1 MKQKKLYKVT
11 IRQDDVDTKLTY
23 CEYSK
28 FDVREKAMRDI
39 NSNQKI
45 VSIEKIE
52 TSKQRVFLSRS
63 EVASIYGV
71 DPQTISNY
79 VTKGVLKPCSCS
91 NDRMMFDI
99 NMVESIRSS
108 SDDIQKCYEN
118 IFKLKEELR
127 EIQEGISTELK
138 EARAAI
144 GININTKSNLGSNLL
159 KSMVTV
165 VLGDRY
171 NRMFNMLNS
180 YLLGTEIKDIAKNYG
195 LSHTR
200 TLQIINKSIETLNG
214 LRPYDEITVENDKLR
229 AENNMFKLQVAALQA
244 ELQTCRSF
252 DEEMMNGIIDD
263 EEYHLYELMKTKLED
278 LSISKRTLTPLI
290 NEDIKTLG
298 ELVQYNKREL
308 LNLRNFGK
316 KALTELDDLLE
327 SLNLCFGMTD
337 KVKMLKKKY
346 MMIEPNRMDS

>member
-1 MKQKKLYKVT
+1 
-11 IRQDDVDTKLTY
+11 
-23 CEYSK
+23 
-28 FDVREKAMRDI
+28 
-39 NSNQKI
+39 
-45 VSIEKIE
+45 
-52 TSKQRVFLSRS
+52 
-63 EVASIYGV
+63 
-71 DPQTISNY
+71 
-79 VTKGVLKPCSCS
+79 
-91 NDRMMFDI
+91 
-99 NMVESIRSS
+99 
-108 SDDIQKCYEN
+108 
-118 IFKLKEELR
+118 
-127 EIQEGISTELK
+127 
-138 EARAAI
+138 
-144 GININTKSNLGSNLL
+144 
-159 KSMVTV
+159 MVTV

-252 DEEMMNGIIDD
+252 DVEMMNGIIDD

-290 NEDIKTLG
+290 NKDIKTLG

-346 MMIEPNRMDS
+346 MMNEPNRIDS